1 MMTPA
6 FAIAA
11 VLVTGITLTAGYTQ
25 SSSLHLREER
35 QPMYW
40 PRYGTSL
47 SGRYHNRTWI
57 PGPERT
63 SYGEFRGGGPG
74 AGK

>member
-1 MMTPA
+1 MTSVL
-6 FAIAA
+6 AIAA
-11 VLVTGITLTAGYTQ
+11 LLITGITVTAGFTQ

-35 QPMYW
+35 QPLYW
-40 PRYGTSL
+40 SRHGTSL
-47 SGRYHNRTWI
+47 SGRYHNRTWLAN
-57 PGPERT
+57 PERT

>member
-1 MMTPA
+1 MTSV

-11 VLVTGITLTAGYTQ
+11 FLITGITLTAGLTQ

-35 QPMYW
+35 QPLYW
-40 PRYGTSL
+40 SRYGTSL
-47 SGRYHNRTWI
+47 SGRYHNQVWMAN
-57 PGPERT
+57 PERT